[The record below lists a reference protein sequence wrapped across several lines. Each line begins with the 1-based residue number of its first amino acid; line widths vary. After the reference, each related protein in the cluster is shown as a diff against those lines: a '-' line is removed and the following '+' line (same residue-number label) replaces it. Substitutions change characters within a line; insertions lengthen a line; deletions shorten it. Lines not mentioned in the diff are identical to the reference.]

1 LLDEEPWGAP
11 MYVLRRRHRKYFL
24 YVLLFSSA
32 IACGLLVE
40 LVARLVP
47 LTVPLPP

>member
-1 LLDEEPWGAP
+1 
-11 MYVLRRRHRKYFL
+11 MYVLRRRHRKYLL

-40 LVARLVP
+40 LVARLLP
-47 LTVPLPP
+47 LLAFFPP